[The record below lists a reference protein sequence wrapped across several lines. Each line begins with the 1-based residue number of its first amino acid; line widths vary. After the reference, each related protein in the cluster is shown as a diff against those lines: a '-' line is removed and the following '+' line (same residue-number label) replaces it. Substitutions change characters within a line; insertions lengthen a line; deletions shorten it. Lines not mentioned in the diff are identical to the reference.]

1 MFCRQCG
8 KEIIESN
15 MEKCPSCNARLGKG
29 RRFCPI
35 CGTQNKHNDTICDN
49 CGFDFSKPTIE
60 NKPKT
65 NNNTTNVKKEV
76 PVVSS
81 NKVEEPQVSGNS
93 LADKIMSANNGRTNA
108 FASYGKNQVL
118 SPLSVP
124 TDKPKNKHIDRF
136 SGIDTKPEPKLETA
150 KDNEIFPKEPIKNK
164 EPVEMVNK
172 ENLKDKHVDELLK
185 KSNNFKI
192 NNKSPEM
199 NAPTAE
205 FNAKNKEL
213 DLDVWLL
220 LVVIFSIATVCTCQ
234 VVYGACSLLFSIIS
248 FISKKNKKPLIIS
261 LLTLLAM
268 FVAIYFG
275 ISFYLI

>member
-8 KEIIESN
+8 KEIAESN
-15 MEKCPSCNARLGKG
+15 VEKCPSCNARLGKG

-35 CGTQNKHNDTICDN
+35 CGTQNKHNGTICDN

-60 NKPKT
+60 NKPNT
-65 NNNTTNVKKEV
+65 DSNTTSVKKEV
-76 PVVSS
+76 PVISN

-136 SGIDTKPEPKLETA
+136 SGVDVKLEPKPETV
-150 KDNEIFPKEPIKNK
+150 KDKEFFPKEPIKNK
-164 EPVEMVNK
+164 EPVETVNK
-172 ENLKDKHVDELLK
+172 ESSKDEQADELMK
-185 KSNNFKI
+185 NSNDFKI
-192 NNKSPEM
+192 NNKPPEM
-199 NAPTAE
+199 NISTTK
-205 FNAKNKEL
+205 FNDKNKEL
-213 DLDVWLL
+213 TLDIWLL
-220 LVVIFSIATVCTCQ
+220 LVVIFSIATLCTCQ

-248 FISKKNKKPLIIS
+248 LISKKNKKPLIIS